1 MEARRLSLFDDDP
14 VTKLAGLLP
23 ALSAAMN
30 RAANESRSLSREQI
44 VDRMND
50 MARRAGV
57 SLNSNARTLSVAV
70 LEKWLNPS
78 ETGHRPSL
86 AAVHV
91 FCLVLDDVRPL
102 EVLLGLH
109 GCGLM
114 TREDRKLRD
123 YGAAILAERDARKR
137 KKQLEAKLG

>member
-23 ALSAAMN
+23 ALSAAMHC
-30 RAANESRSLSREQI
+30 AANESRMSREQI
-44 VDRMND
+44 VDKMNET
-50 MARRAGV
+50 AKRAGV
-57 SLNSNARTLSVAV
+57 GLNSNARTLSVAV

-109 GCGLM
+109 DCGLM

>member
-1 MEARRLSLFDDDP
+1 METRRLSLFDDDP

-23 ALSAAMN
+23 ALSAAMH
-30 RAANESRSLSREQI
+30 RAANESRMSREQI
-44 VDRMND
+44 VDKMNE

-57 SLNSNARTLSVAV
+57 CLNSNAKTLSVAV
-70 LEKWLNPS
+70 LEKWINPS

-86 AAVHV
+86 AAVRV